1 LKMADRTSRRRP
13 VTRDVFDQYKRR
25 LSGKD
30 VEHRISMDGIRPDTG
45 VWVRD
50 TTHDIDHP
58 IRRSASPSRTPQL
71 SVPEIYV
78 RNVTPETNKYSKYTP
93 ESSPET
99 DEHSKYKS
107 ESSPETNE
115 HSKYKS
121 ESSPETNEHSKYKS
135 ESSPETNE
143 HSKNTPDKRKNDEE
157 KVSPGVTRDHTFKV
171 ENRQEKTINDKA
183 SSSGSDK
190 SKLRK
195 NDDHWP
201 TEHTATFKPDHNT
214 KYEKHKP
221 EEDIIVT
228 EQKPS
233 EDVYTPA
240 YVKYRTMDD
249 KYKLEQTKHKPI
261 DNTNK
266 TQTEAE
272 KQEDGYS
279 SGHSKDNPK
288 DRGPT
293 PDHEEDTVKQR
304 DEDKQRGSGADHQNK
319 EKSETAKDFQDDS
332 KSFTQSK
339 SKRPLTSQHKLDSST
354 FGPYS
359 YMKSTSHNRDNG
371 TDEDVLSSSSGPPS
385 EDRETPSP
393 VFKNKAPPARPSS
406 SSRPA
411 SHPIRGLSPPRRA
424 PSAVLKEQIKRT
436 NESDTES
443 AVGELPPKR
452 TPLSRRDF
460 RAQEKELGVRKGS
473 TPRWDSA
480 SKESDENK
488 YIRISSSKDHR
499 TAAPKRVTSRV
510 EKATNR
516 LNRSRLTKSRTL
528 SISYNHSDIVDDDLL
543 ISASKLDNTL
553 LRLFSNT
560 RDTKTSKKMGSD
572 DEDGLIPYLNYSESD
587 LISMEPVRWRVFPM
601 EAAHKETLEQE
612 LPYIEN
618 NVQPYGVIK
627 TLYDDDVLTH
637 MDFTQFSRTE
647 GQGDRAVTRLLVK
660 TLQRRGNKAYPAF
673 VGALKT
679 HDYQHVSDRL
689 EETERA
695 IRQGMMDDAVGRSMT
710 AGSFNFK
717 PTPPPP
723 RKTTPIILLHSP
735 PPSVPDGENST
746 LAYYRQ
752 LAAQPTPPPREK
764 SEMLV
769 IDSKD
774 LEKHLRELS
783 RELQEIQSDVNSLRK
798 PQETSEKTAP
808 RVSTEQPT
816 PEVQFTKDQPQVLYL
831 AEVIVLDKISK
842 RNNKMSQDLVSMTD
856 AGHVMAAVE
865 DNMAGTK
872 DQVQL
877 DDAIFFKTIASG
889 CSSEILKL
897 LRLCDYKTNNFSN
910 HALNWAV
917 FEACNEGHAEFLQF
931 LLEDGSRLELRD
943 EHGNTP
949 LMICS
954 AKGFLRIVG
963 RLLRVGADVN
973 AKNNNGDTALMV
985 ATSREVIQCLIEDS
999 RLRLDEQN
1007 STGNTVLMSAI
1018 ETSHLKKVKLLIN
1031 AGANPNQTAE
1041 KHSQSGLISLDGSLV
1056 NNSNECAFD
1065 VAKRKGFSKL
1075 LELLYRAKMEN
1086 VHPLKMAAVE
1096 NDFETFMALLKIRLC
1111 DREKTQNVRPDIL
1124 CYVLKKINHWTL
1136 FNIRLIEKLC
1146 RLGVNVNKCQC
1157 CPMSPMEFVLNMG
1170 FYKVAEILC
1179 AYGAKVTQD
1188 ELFFA
1193 LYWNR
1198 IQMIP
1203 LLIKHGAPFNLYG
1216 QRGRWIYD
1224 GSALDIALKKSLIST
1239 ASLLLYHTLCGQSLK
1254 L

>member
-1 LKMADRTSRRRP
+1 MADRTSRRRP

-30 VEHRISMDGIRPDTG
+30 VEHRISTDGIRPDTG

-58 IRRSASPSRTPQL
+58 IRRSASPSRTPRL

-78 RNVTPETNKYSKYTP
+78 RNGTPETNKYSKYTP

-99 DEHSKYKS
+99 NEHSKYKPKSIPETKEQSKYTS

-115 HSKYKS
+115 HSKYKP
-121 ESSPETNEHSKYKS
+121 ESN
-135 ESSPETNE
+135 PETNE
-143 HSKNTPDKRKNDEE
+143 HSKNTHDKSKSDEE
-157 KVSPGVTRDHTFKV
+157 KLSPGVRRDHTFKV
-171 ENRQEKTINDKA
+171 EHKQENTFDDKA

-190 SKLRK
+190 SKLRR

-201 TEHTATFKPDHNT
+201 TEHTATYKPDHNT

-240 YVKYRTMDD
+240 YAKYRTMDD
-249 KYKLEQTKHKPI
+249 KYKLEKTKHKPI

-279 SGHSKDNPK
+279 SGHSKDKPK

-304 DEDKQRGSGADHQNK
+304 DEEKQRGSGADHQNK

-371 TDEDVLSSSSGPPS
+371 TDEDVLSSSSGPGS

-393 VFKNKAPPARPSS
+393 VFKNKAPPARPIS

-411 SHPIRGLSPPRRA
+411 SHPIRGLSPPRA
-424 PSAVLKEQIKRT
+424 PSAVLKEQMKRT

-443 AVGELPPKR
+443 AVGDLPPKR
-452 TPLSRRDF
+452 TPLSRRA
-460 RAQEKELGVRKGS
+460 REKELGVRKGS

-488 YIRISSSKDHR
+488 YIRNSSSKDHR

-516 LNRSRLTKSRTL
+516 FNRSRLTKSRTL

-560 RDTKTSKKMGSD
+560 RDTKTSKKTGSD
-572 DEDGLIPYLNYSESD
+572 EEDGLIPYLNYSESD

-612 LPYIEN
+612 LPYIED

-679 HDYQHVSDRL
+679 HDYQDVSDRL

-695 IRQGMMDDAVGRSMT
+695 IRQGMMDDAVGRSTT

-723 RKTTPIILLHSP
+723 RKTTPVILLHSP
-735 PPSVPDGENST
+735 PPSVPGDGENST

-752 LAAQPTPPPREK
+752 LAAQPTPPPQEK

-798 PQETSEKTAP
+798 PQEAPDKTAP
-808 RVSTEQPT
+808 RVSTKQPT
-816 PEVQFTKDQPQVLYL
+816 PEVQFTKDQPQVRPQKSR
-831 AEVIVLDKISK
+831 AC
-842 RNNKMSQDLVSMTD
+842 
-856 AGHVMAAVE
+856 
-865 DNMAGTK
+865 
-872 DQVQL
+872 
-877 DDAIFFKTIASG
+877 AII
-889 CSSEILKL
+889 
-897 LRLCDYKTNNFSN
+897 
-910 HALNWAV
+910 
-917 FEACNEGHAEFLQF
+917 
-931 LLEDGSRLELRD
+931 
-943 EHGNTP
+943 
-949 LMICS
+949 
-954 AKGFLRIVG
+954 
-963 RLLRVGADVN
+963 
-973 AKNNNGDTALMV
+973 
-985 ATSREVIQCLIEDS
+985 
-999 RLRLDEQN
+999 
-1007 STGNTVLMSAI
+1007 
-1018 ETSHLKKVKLLIN
+1018 
-1031 AGANPNQTAE
+1031 
-1041 KHSQSGLISLDGSLV
+1041 
-1056 NNSNECAFD
+1056 
-1065 VAKRKGFSKL
+1065 
-1075 LELLYRAKMEN
+1075 
-1086 VHPLKMAAVE
+1086 
-1096 NDFETFMALLKIRLC
+1096 
-1111 DREKTQNVRPDIL
+1111 
-1124 CYVLKKINHWTL
+1124 
-1136 FNIRLIEKLC
+1136 
-1146 RLGVNVNKCQC
+1146 
-1157 CPMSPMEFVLNMG
+1157 
-1170 FYKVAEILC
+1170 
-1179 AYGAKVTQD
+1179 
-1188 ELFFA
+1188 
-1193 LYWNR
+1193 
-1198 IQMIP
+1198 
-1203 LLIKHGAPFNLYG
+1203 
-1216 QRGRWIYD
+1216 
-1224 GSALDIALKKSLIST
+1224 
-1239 ASLLLYHTLCGQSLK
+1239 
-1254 L
+1254 